1 MGLDKR
7 IGSRFL
13 RAGPAYGGSCF
24 PKDTRAITSTSDKYN
39 TNLSLIKSVI
49 KSNENRSA
57 VLLKR
62 VSKILKNKFK
72 NKLICFLGVTF
83 KSNTDDMRESASLK
97 MIPFLSKKAA
107 KIRYFDPSGKKKEFN
122 KFTNVNYSKSIK
134 EACLKVD
141 LIIIHTDWN
150 DFKSINFKSLVKKN
164 NFIVYDMRNIYSP
177 KK

>member
-1 MGLDKR
+1 MEP
-7 IGSRFL
+7 S
-13 RAGPAYGGSCF
+13 
-24 PKDTRAITSTSDKYN
+24 AIISQN
-39 TNLSLIKSVI
+39 IKTVI
-49 KSNENRSA
+49 KSNENRSNI
-57 VLLKR
+57 LLKK

-97 MIPFLSKKAA
+97 MIPFLSKKGV

-122 KFTNVNYSKSIK
+122 KLKNVNYSKSIK
-134 EACLKVD
+134 EACLKAD

-177 KK
+177 KKMRAQKIKYFGIGR